1 MTDKTSA
8 FRSVWHN
15 NEPYFFIDQEPLP
28 TKMEAEFVIVG
39 GGFTGLS
46 TALDL
51 ALKGKE
57 VIVLRSGLAAQ
68 ACPLHTLLPARPK
81 ENGKALGLEPTVF
94 GFICYVFILCTGSC
108 RDL

>member
-1 MTDKTSA
+1 MTYKTSP
-8 FRSVWHN
+8 FCSVWHS
-15 NEPYFFIDQEPLP
+15 NEPYFIDQEPLP

-57 VIVLRSGLAAQ
+57 VIVLEGGRL
-68 ACPLHTLLPARPK
+68 
-81 ENGKALGLEPTVF
+81 V
-94 GFICYVFILCTGSC
+94 
-108 RDL
+108 

>member
-1 MTDKTSA
+1 MTYKTSP
-8 FRSVWHN
+8 FCSVWHS

-57 VIVLRSGLAAQ
+57 VIVLEGGKIGLAASGLNGGQ
-68 ACPLHTLLPARPK
+68 LTPGFKHNPT
-81 ENGKALGLEPTVF
+81 EIINSFGSNMEGKAE
-94 GFICYVFILCTGSC
+94 GS
-108 RDL
+108 